1 MKLYVVTEI
10 RRFARRE
17 KIGDEG
23 DEKMPGGLSERR
35 EGGDEQQVGRDCV
48 AVRAGCGE
56 RLKSFSIFRLTQ
68 YFRDLT

>member
-1 MKLYVVTEI
+1 MKLYAVTEI

-35 EGGDEQQVGRDCV
+35 EAGDEQQVGRDCV
-48 AVRAGCGE
+48 AFRAGCGE
-56 RLKSFSIFRLTQ
+56 RLKSFYIENIELIF
-68 YFRDLT
+68 